1 MTGIYVRIKRGGKL
15 VNVDIATLTNE
26 ELDAF
31 IEKSE
36 PKAGWRMVRAL
47 VIFIREYMTQEGVA
61 T

>member
-1 MTGIYVRIKRGGKL
+1 VTGIYVRIKRGGKL

-31 IEKSE
+31 IEGE

-47 VIFIREYMTQEGVA
+47 VIFIREYMAQEGVA

>member
-1 MTGIYVRIKRGGKL
+1 VTGIYVRIKRGGKL

-31 IEKSE
+31 IEKGE

-47 VIFIREYMTQEGVA
+47 VIFIREYMAQEGVA